1 MQYDFNSC
9 PSRYGTNSTKWDGMA
24 GGFGAECKYPLWIA
38 DMDFVSPPEVVKAL
52 QERVAHGV
60 FGYSITPDSYLEAI
74 VEWEKTRHNFA
85 IEKDWILFSPG
96 VVPGVYWSVN
106 LFTQPG
112 DKVMVLTPVYNPFF
126 AAIKN
131 QGRTLVECPL
141 QRDERGH
148 YGVDLDLFART
159 IRENDVKVFILC
171 SPHNPVGRVWT
182 RAEIDSMVDIC
193 VENGVLIVSDEIH
206 QDIVFEGYEHLPTA
220 STSQKALEN
229 TITITA
235 ATKTFN
241 LAGLQNSILIVPD
254 KVRREKIQKYAS
266 EQLDIM
272 GGNLLGYVA
281 VEAAYRHGGQWLDE
295 LIAVIE
301 QNYRLLCDYIAKMPK
316 LNVTPMEATYL
327 AWVDM
332 NGLGLD
338 DDELDAFL
346 KKECLIA
353 ANMGRVYGPNGKG
366 FVRFNIGCQR
376 DMLTEALESLLAAYN
391 KRFA

>member
-206 QDIVFEGYEHLPTA
+206 QDIVFEGYERSRGTSTCPPPRPARRRWKTPSPSPPPPRPLTWRGCRTPSSSYPTRCGGRRYRNTPA
-220 STSQKALEN
+220 SSWTSWAA
-229 TITITA
+229 TCWATWRWRPRIATA
-235 ATKTFN
+235 ASGWT
-241 LAGLQNSILIVPD
+241 S
-254 KVRREKIQKYAS
+254 
-266 EQLDIM
+266 
-272 GGNLLGYVA
+272 
-281 VEAAYRHGGQWLDE
+281 
-295 LIAVIE
+295 
-301 QNYRLLCDYIAKMPK
+301 
-316 LNVTPMEATYL
+316 
-327 AWVDM
+327 
-332 NGLGLD
+332 
-338 DDELDAFL
+338 
-346 KKECLIA
+346 
-353 ANMGRVYGPNGKG
+353 
-366 FVRFNIGCQR
+366 
-376 DMLTEALESLLAAYN
+376 
-391 KRFA
+391 